1 MPGTRKA
8 EITKQ
13 TRLFDDFFKV
23 DEVYVLH
30 ERQDGT
36 MSAEQRWLIFERGDS
51 VAVLLYNSE
60 THTVVL
66 VNQFK
71 APSLVGRRRD
81 NPSTTNG
88 WVTEVIAGMI
98 DAGETA
104 EEAVIRETMEETGYK
119 IQNPKLIWKFLSSP
133 GGASERIF
141 LFFAPVSEADKIGKG
156 GGIDDED
163 VGVVHMHA
171 NELFDQLAKGQIED
185 PKLAIA
191 AYWLQEHL
199 RHVKPVN
206 HSTA

>member
-36 MSAEQRWLIFERGDS
+36 MSAEQRWLIFERGNS

-71 APSLVGRRRD
+71 APSLVARRRD

-119 IQNPKLIWKFLSSP
+119 IQNPKLIWKILSSP

-141 LFFAPVSEADKIGKG
+141 LFLLRSAKPTRSVKAAASMMRTSESCICTRTSYLINWRKDRSKIRSSPSLLTGCRS
-156 GGIDDED
+156 I
-163 VGVVHMHA
+163 
-171 NELFDQLAKGQIED
+171 
-185 PKLAIA
+185 
-191 AYWLQEHL
+191 
-199 RHVKPVN
+199 
-206 HSTA
+206 